1 MLTTDDPILAPS
13 LTLRSERVL
22 TPAGLRPATVRIEG
36 GSIASIEEHGPQN
49 NEVEDLGE
57 TLLMAGLIDSHVH
70 VNEPGRT
77 EWEGWVT
84 ATQAAAR
91 GGVSVLAD
99 MPLNSSPVTTSRQAL
114 AAKMDSM
121 TGKLW
126 VDCALWGGVVPGNAH
141 ELPGMVADG
150 VAGFKAFL
158 CHSGIDDFPAVDRS
172 DLESVMPILRGLG
185 VPLLFHAELE
195 GAVPQEVQ
203 AHSVRDYLR
212 WLHARP
218 REWEDRA
225 IAMVIELVE
234 QTGCPAHIVHLS
246 SATAL
251 PMLRSAKARG
261 LPISVETCPH
271 YLCLVAEDVPEGATE
286 YKCAPPIRGSENREA
301 LWAGLADGTIDQV
314 VTDHSPCIPSLK
326 LPDTGDFENA
336 WGGIAS
342 LQLGLASV
350 WSEAGRRG
358 FNVRDVARW
367 MSRAPASLLGMAGRT
382 GALEIGARADLVA
395 WRPDAR
401 FTVEASSLLQRH
413 PLTPYLGQELY
424 GGVDHTWVR
433 GHCVLRNGVPS
444 ENPCG
449 SILIRRN
456 HV

>member
-1 MLTTDDPILAPS
+1 MLTTDVANKGPS

-22 TPAGLRPATVRIEG
+22 TPGGLRPATIRIEHG
-36 GSIASIEEHGPQN
+36 AIASIEEDGSQWADT
-49 NEVEDLGE
+49 EDLGDL
-57 TLLMAGLIDSHVH
+57 LLMSGLIDSHVH

-77 EWEGWVT
+77 EWEGWKT

-91 GGVSVLAD
+91 GGVSLLAD
-99 MPLNSSPVTTSRQAL
+99 MPLNSSPVTTTREAL
-114 AAKMDSM
+114 AVKKASM
-121 TGKLW
+121 AGKLW
-126 VDCALWGGVVPGNAH
+126 VDCALWGGVVPGNANQ
-141 ELPGMVADG
+141 LPGMVADG

-158 CHSGIDDFPAVDRS
+158 CHSGIDDFPAVDRPE
-172 DLESVMPILRGLG
+172 LECVMPILRGLD

-195 GAVPQEVQ
+195 GEIPVDVQ
-203 AHSVRDYLR
+203 AHSIRDYLR

-251 PMLRSAKARG
+251 PMLRDAKARG

-326 LPDTGDFENA
+326 LPETGDFENA

-367 MSRAPASLLGMAGRT
+367 MCRAPASLLGMSGRA
-382 GALEIGARADLVA
+382 GALEVGARADLVA

-401 FTVEASSLLQRH
+401 FTVKASSLLQRH

-424 GGVDHTWVR
+424 GGVVHTWVR

-444 ENPCG
+444 ERPCG

-456 HV
+456 DV